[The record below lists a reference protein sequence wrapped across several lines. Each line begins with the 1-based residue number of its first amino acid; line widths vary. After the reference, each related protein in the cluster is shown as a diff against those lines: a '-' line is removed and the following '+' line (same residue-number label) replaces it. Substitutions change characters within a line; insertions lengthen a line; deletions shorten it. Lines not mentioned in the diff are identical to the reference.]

1 MLTLY
6 TKDNCV
12 QCKMTKAVL
21 NQYRIPYQERNI
33 SNPEYKTFLLN
44 QNITSMPAL
53 FKDNNFLWTGFRPD
67 KIKQFK

>member
-21 NQYRIPYQERNI
+21 NQYHIPYQERNI

-53 FKDNNFLWTGFRPD
+53 FKDNTFLWTGFRPD